1 MDKKEK
7 NNHLLNGMIIQ
18 FKKTKNIDEHE
29 NLRLFNNILGL
40 KFKQIR
46 LDKKITAEAVVEDNK
61 KVLKTVNGLYKFEL
75 GKISAWKLWA
85 LSNYYKFN
93 VDNFF
98 KQLN

>member
-18 FKKTKNIDEHE
+18 FKKTKSIDEFEHY
-29 NLRLFNNILGL
+29 RLFNNILGL

-46 LDKKITAEAVVEDNK
+46 LEKNITAEAVVEDNK

-75 GKISAWKLWA
+75 GNISTWKLWA
-85 LSNYYKFN
+85 LSGYYKFN